1 MILSCLPLLVLFFST
16 AGSNSSYI
24 AGASNSY
31 NSLVVSA
38 LTTTDLSE
46 STKQLIDIEKYHKAS
61 VMDDFV
67 VLQRIASSY
76 LEMSKRFISN
86 GMDDIAEKIL
96 ESTVDYFRRGEVAFE
111 RRQQEATV
119 DVIAK
124 AIEVNTNGDYP
135 QESFKQSRPNILRQW
150 GDVTS
155 PEDMYVFSDSY
166 DIPFINI
173 TDLER
178 AISDAISD
186 GLKEEISSG
195 LKSRGISSADG
206 WVQLQNGLT
215 KNSDDWHQL
224 PLVVDGVLKTKHCLA
239 MPKLCKLLTTFTRRA
254 GSLSKVGQVKL
265 SAMRGTVVNTHAGPT
280 NNRLRMHCTI
290 SNPFDRKRSFMT
302 VGTEK
307 VHWEEEAS
315 CIVFDESCQHNVR
328 IVHKD
333 DEDTDTLR
341 IILIWDLPN
350 PFLWPFERFLDAVG
364 GEIGDR
370 HSLDSALRE
379 EYLRFHKV
387 INAKKNATLS

>member
-1 MILSCLPLLVLFFST
+1 MEWTISPRKYLRVLSTISVGARLCR
-16 AGSNSSYI
+16 SS
-24 AGASNSY
+24 
-31 NSLVVSA
+31 
-38 LTTTDLSE
+38 
-46 STKQLIDIEKYHKAS
+46 
-61 VMDDFV
+61 
-67 VLQRIASSY
+67 
-76 LEMSKRFISN
+76 
-86 GMDDIAEKIL
+86 
-96 ESTVDYFRRGEVAFE
+96 
-111 RRQQEATV
+111 
-119 DVIAK
+119 DV
-124 AIEVNTNGDYP
+124 EGGPD
-135 QESFKQSRPNILRQW
+135 R
-150 GDVTS
+150 VTS

>member
-150 GDVTS
+150 GDALS
-155 PEDMYVFSDSY
+155 
-166 DIPFINI
+166 
-173 TDLER
+173 
-178 AISDAISD
+178 
-186 GLKEEISSG
+186 
-195 LKSRGISSADG
+195 
-206 WVQLQNGLT
+206 
-215 KNSDDWHQL
+215 
-224 PLVVDGVLKTKHCLA
+224 
-239 MPKLCKLLTTFTRRA
+239 LLT
-254 GSLSKVGQVKL
+254 
-265 SAMRGTVVNTHAGPT
+265 
-280 NNRLRMHCTI
+280 
-290 SNPFDRKRSFMT
+290 
-302 VGTEK
+302 E
-307 VHWEEEAS
+307 
-315 CIVFDESCQHNVR
+315 
-328 IVHKD
+328 
-333 DEDTDTLR
+333 
-341 IILIWDLPN
+341 
-350 PFLWPFERFLDAVG
+350 LDVQK
-364 GEIGDR
+364 
-370 HSLDSALRE
+370 
-379 EYLRFHKV
+379 F
-387 INAKKNATLS
+387 